1 MGGFDAVK
9 SFFGDQDLFC
19 MLLKVFSDKS
29 SLSKAA
35 AEQAATAIRSAIAR
49 QGHARIVAATAASQI
64 EFLDALTQAPRID
77 WSKVEAFHLDEYIGL
92 PVTHPGSFRKMLL
105 EQLIQKTG
113 ISRYHLLGGDA
124 PDPAAVARRVSKEL
138 ASSPVD
144 IEFLGIGENGHLA
157 FNDPPANF
165 EVEDPYIVVELD
177 EACRRQQV
185 GEAWFADI
193 SQVPKQALSMSVRQ
207 VLKSK
212 EILALV
218 PDQRKAQAIHACLA
232 GEISPMAPASILR
245 THKHATVYLDKNSAS
260 LLPAELR
267 EVGEHELS
275 SPVSDRARAERETG

>member
-1 MGGFDAVK
+1 
-9 SFFGDQDLFC
+9 
-19 MLLKVFSDKS
+19 MLLKVFPDKS

-35 AEQAATAIRSAIAR
+35 AEQAATAIRGAIAR

-64 EFLDALTQAPRID
+64 EFLDALTKAPGIN

-92 PVTHPGSFRKMLL
+92 PLTHPGSFRKMLL

-113 ISRYHLLGGDA
+113 ISEYHLLDGDA
-124 PDPAAVARRVSKEL
+124 PDPAVVARRVSRDL

-165 EVEDPYIVVELD
+165 EVEDPYIVVKLD
-177 EACRRQQV
+177 EACRQQQV
-185 GEAWFADI
+185 GEAWFANI

-207 VLKSK
+207 VLKAK
-212 EILALV
+212 EILAVV
-218 PDQRKAQAIHACLA
+218 PDERKARAIKACFT

-245 THKHATVYLDKNSAS
+245 THPNATVYLDKNSAS

-275 SPVSDRARAERETG
+275 SPVRAGLTPKSDTAC